1 MSKNTINI
9 DLTIFGATPSGIASA
24 VTAGRKGLKVALISS
39 NDQLGGILTN
49 GLGAMDQLYNGFR
62 SPLNNEIKENIIDFY
77 INKYGENSEQVK
89 VCKGFDKGLDGITRL
104 TFEPHVAE
112 IVFNN
117 IVENNKQIKIFKSFI
132 PNNIIIENNQIKFLE
147 IKSIINNEKLKL
159 KSKTYVDA
167 SYEGDLA
174 ALSGVPYRVGR
185 ESNKEFNEPHA
196 GRIFSTH
203 GFGAFPLEASEGDL
217 NLDTFP
223 VTSQLIFSG
232 STGEGDKAIQA
243 FTYRVCLTSDP
254 DLMISIEKPKD
265 YKRETYLGVIESEK
279 DSRKKRHYLKSQL
292 VVNDINNYKIKGPRL
307 PNNKI
312 SWNEGNLPEINHPYP
327 EGDMDTRLLISKL
340 HREHALGLLFFLQN
354 DEEIPKNIRESSK
367 KWGLAKDEF
376 MDNENFPKEMYVR
389 EARRIVGK
397 YIFTEQDASLSSN
410 FERTPIHKDSI
421 AIADWPMD
429 SHECTMNRQ
438 SGSLYDGKVLLS
450 EKTRPSQIPYR
461 CLVPKG
467 IDNLLVTICLSA
479 THIAFGTIRVE
490 PTLIQLGEVA
500 GFASVTSKE
509 QDINVGKLKTDYLQS
524 QLVENGFEISFFND
538 VDIDNLNSQ
547 SISIHFLGSKGF
559 FTDYNARKNDLLSKS
574 VAENWA
580 EGYTKLLNKNFDPN
594 TLAKKIYTSKQNKDI
609 YVTNLE
615 FIEML
620 KSVSSKENIDF
631 NLLNKIKTNDK
642 EITLGQ
648 AADIIFSIHK
658 ANINLEIKK
667 NK

>member
-1 MSKNTINI
+1 MSEKSIII
-9 DLTIFGATPSGIASA
+9 DLAVFGGTPSGIATA

-49 GLGAMDQLYNGFR
+49 GLGAMDRLYTGFR
-62 SPLNNEIKENIIDFY
+62 SPLFNEITENIIDFY

-89 VCKGFDKGLDGITRL
+89 VCKDTRL

-117 IVENNKQIKIFKSFI
+117 IVESNKRIKIFKSFI
-132 PNNIIIENNQIKFLE
+132 PNHLHIENNQINSLE
-147 IKSIINNEKLKL
+147 IKSIVNKEKLKL
-159 KSKTYVDA
+159 IAKTYVDA
-167 SYEGDLA
+167 SYEGDLV

-203 GFGAFPLEASEGDL
+203 GFGAFPLEASEGGL

-243 FTYRVCLTSDP
+243 FTYRVCLTSNP
-254 DLMISIEKPKD
+254 DLMISIKKPQD
-265 YKRETYLGVIESEK
+265 YKRENYLGVIESEK
-279 DSRKKRHYLKSQL
+279 DSRKKRHHLKSQL
-292 VVNDINNYKIKGPRL
+292 VVNDINNYKIRGPRI

-312 SWNEGNLPEINHPYP
+312 SWNDGNLPEINHPYP

-354 DEEIPKNIRESSK
+354 DEEVPKNIKESSK

-376 MDNENFPKEMYVR
+376 IDNENFPKEMYVR

-500 GFASVTSKE
+500 GFASVISKE
-509 QDINVGKLKTDYLQS
+509 QDTNVAKLETDYLQT

-559 FTDYNARKNDLLSKS
+559 FTDYNARINDPLSKS

-580 EGYTKLLNKNFDPN
+580 NGYSKFLNKNFDPN
-594 TLAKKIYTSKQNKDI
+594 TLAKKIYTSKQDEEI
-609 YVTNLE
+609 SVTNYE
-615 FIEML
+615 FIEMI
-620 KSVSSKENIDF
+620 KSASNKSNLNF
-631 NLLNKIKTNDK
+631 NLPNQLQDND
-642 EITLGQ
+642 EIITIGQ
-648 AADIIFSIHK
+648 AAEIIFLLYK
-658 ANINLEIKK
+658 ANIDPN
-667 NK
+667 

>member
-1 MSKNTINI
+1 M
-9 DLTIFGATPSGIASA
+9 
-24 VTAGRKGLKVALISS
+24 
-39 NDQLGGILTN
+39 
-49 GLGAMDQLYNGFR
+49 
-62 SPLNNEIKENIIDFY
+62 
-77 INKYGENSEQVK
+77 
-89 VCKGFDKGLDGITRL
+89 
-104 TFEPHVAE
+104 
-112 IVFNN
+112 
-117 IVENNKQIKIFKSFI
+117 
-132 PNNIIIENNQIKFLE
+132 PNNIIIENNQIKSLE

-167 SYEGDLA
+167 SYEGDIA

-203 GFGAFPLEASEGDL
+203 GFGAFPLEASEGGL

-243 FTYRVCLTSDP
+243 FTYRVCLTSNP
-254 DLMISIEKPKD
+254 DLMISIEKPQD
-265 YKRETYLGVIESEK
+265 YKRENYLGVIGSEK

-292 VVNDINNYKIKGPRL
+292 VVNDINNYKIKGARL

-340 HREHALGLLFFLQN
+340 HKEHALGLLFFLQN
-354 DEEIPKNIRESSK
+354 DEEVPKNIRESSK

-438 SGSLYDGKVLLS
+438 PGSLYDGKVLLS

-479 THIAFGTIRVE
+479 THIGFGTIRVE

-500 GFASVTSKE
+500 GFASVISKE
-509 QDINVGKLKTDYLQS
+509 QDTNVAKLETDYLQT

-559 FTDYNARKNDLLSKS
+559 FTDYNARINDPLSKS

-580 EGYTKLLNKNFDPN
+580 NGYSKFLNKNFDPN
-594 TLAKKIYTSKQNKDI
+594 TLAKKIYSSKQDEDI
-609 YVTNLE
+609 SITNYE
-615 FIEML
+615 FIEMI
-620 KSVSSKENIDF
+620 KSASNKENIDF
-631 NLLNKIKTNDK
+631 NLLNQIKTNNK
-642 EITLGQ
+642 EITVGQ
-648 AADIIFSIHK
+648 AADIIFSLYK
-658 ANINLEIKK
+658 ANIDPN
-667 NK
+667 

>member
-1 MSKNTINI
+1 MSEKSIII
-9 DLTIFGATPSGIASA
+9 DLAVFGGTPSGIATA

-49 GLGAMDQLYNGFR
+49 GLGAMDRLYTGFR
-62 SPLNNEIKENIIDFY
+62 SPLFNEITENIIDFY

-89 VCKGFDKGLDGITRL
+89 VCKDTRL

-117 IVENNKQIKIFKSFI
+117 IVESNKRIKIFKSFI
-132 PNNIIIENNQIKFLE
+132 PNHLHIENNQINSLE
-147 IKSIINNEKLKL
+147 IKSIVNKEKLKL
-159 KSKTYVDA
+159 IAKTYVDA
-167 SYEGDLA
+167 SYEGDLV

-203 GFGAFPLEASEGDL
+203 GFGAFPLEASEGGL

-243 FTYRVCLTSDP
+243 FTYRVCLTSNP
-254 DLMISIEKPKD
+254 DLMISIKKPQD
-265 YKRETYLGVIESEK
+265 YKRENYLGVIESEK
-279 DSRKKRHYLKSQL
+279 DSRKKRHHLKSQL
-292 VVNDINNYKIKGPRL
+292 VVNDINNYKIRGPRI

-312 SWNEGNLPEINHPYP
+312 SWNDGNLPEINHPYP

-354 DEEIPKNIRESSK
+354 DEEVPKNIRESSK

-376 MDNENFPKEMYVR
+376 IDNENFPKEMYVR

-500 GFASVTSKE
+500 GFASVISKE
-509 QDINVGKLKTDYLQS
+509 QDTNVAKLETDYLQT

-559 FTDYNARKNDLLSKS
+559 FTDYNARINDPLSKS

-580 EGYTKLLNKNFDPN
+580 NGYSKFLNKNFDPN
-594 TLAKKIYTSKQNKDI
+594 TLAKKIYTSKQDEEI
-609 YVTNLE
+609 SVTNYE
-615 FIEML
+615 FIEMI
-620 KSVSSKENIDF
+620 KSASNKSNLNF
-631 NLLNKIKTNDK
+631 NLPNQLQDND
-642 EITLGQ
+642 EIITIGQ
-648 AADIIFSIHK
+648 AAEIIFLLYK
-658 ANINLEIKK
+658 ANIDPN
-667 NK
+667 

>member
-1 MSKNTINI
+1 MSEKSIII
-9 DLTIFGATPSGIASA
+9 DLAVFGGTPSGIATA

-49 GLGAMDQLYNGFR
+49 GLGAMDRLYTGFR
-62 SPLNNEIKENIIDFY
+62 SPLFNEITENIIDFY

-89 VCKGFDKGLDGITRL
+89 VCKDTRL

-117 IVENNKQIKIFKSFI
+117 IVESNKRIKIFKSFI
-132 PNNIIIENNQIKFLE
+132 PNHLHIENNQINSLE
-147 IKSIINNEKLKL
+147 IKSIVNKEKLKL
-159 KSKTYVDA
+159 IAKTYVDA
-167 SYEGDLA
+167 SYEGDLV

-203 GFGAFPLEASEGDL
+203 GFGAFPLEASEGGL

-243 FTYRVCLTSDP
+243 FTYRVCLTSNP
-254 DLMISIEKPKD
+254 DLMISIKKPQD
-265 YKRETYLGVIESEK
+265 YKRENYLGVIESEK
-279 DSRKKRHYLKSQL
+279 DSRKKRHHLKSQL
-292 VVNDINNYKIKGPRL
+292 VVNDINNYKIRGPRI

-312 SWNEGNLPEINHPYP
+312 SWNDGNLPEINHPYP

-354 DEEIPKNIRESSK
+354 DEEVPKNIKESSK

-500 GFASVTSKE
+500 GFASVISKE
-509 QDINVGKLKTDYLQS
+509 QDTNVAKLETDYLQT

-559 FTDYNARKNDLLSKS
+559 FTDYNARINDPLSKS

-580 EGYTKLLNKNFDPN
+580 NGYSKFLNKNFDPN
-594 TLAKKIYTSKQNKDI
+594 TLAKKIYTSKQDEEI
-609 YVTNLE
+609 SVTNYE
-615 FIEML
+615 FIEMI
-620 KSVSSKENIDF
+620 KSASNKSNLNF
-631 NLLNKIKTNDK
+631 NLPNQLQDND
-642 EITLGQ
+642 EIITIGQ
-648 AADIIFSIHK
+648 AAEIIFLLYK
-658 ANINLEIKK
+658 ANIDPN
-667 NK
+667 

>member
-1 MSKNTINI
+1 MSEKSIII
-9 DLTIFGATPSGIASA
+9 DLAVFGGTPSGIATA

-49 GLGAMDQLYNGFR
+49 GLGAMDRLYTGFR
-62 SPLNNEIKENIIDFY
+62 SPLFNEITENIIDFY

-89 VCKGFDKGLDGITRL
+89 VCKDTRL

-117 IVENNKQIKIFKSFI
+117 IVESNKRIKIFKSFI
-132 PNNIIIENNQIKFLE
+132 PNHLHIENNQINSLE
-147 IKSIINNEKLKL
+147 IKSIVNKEKLKL
-159 KSKTYVDA
+159 IAKTYVDA
-167 SYEGDLA
+167 SYEGDLV

-203 GFGAFPLEASEGDL
+203 GFGAFPLEASEGGL

-243 FTYRVCLTSDP
+243 FTYRVCLTSNP
-254 DLMISIEKPKD
+254 DLMISIKKPQD
-265 YKRETYLGVIESEK
+265 YKRENYLGVIGSEK
-279 DSRKKRHYLKSQL
+279 DSRKKRHHLKSQL
-292 VVNDINNYKIKGPRL
+292 VVNDINNYKIRGPRI

-312 SWNEGNLPEINHPYP
+312 SWNDGNLPEINHPYP

-354 DEEIPKNIRESSK
+354 DEEVPKNIRESSK

-376 MDNENFPKEMYVR
+376 IDNENFPKEMYVR

-500 GFASVTSKE
+500 GFASVISKE
-509 QDINVGKLKTDYLQS
+509 QDTNVAKLETDYLQT

-559 FTDYNARKNDLLSKS
+559 FTDYNARINDPLSKS

-580 EGYTKLLNKNFDPN
+580 NGYSKFLNKNFDPN
-594 TLAKKIYTSKQNKDI
+594 TLAKKIYTSKQDEEI
-609 YVTNLE
+609 SVTNYE
-615 FIEML
+615 FIEMI
-620 KSVSSKENIDF
+620 KSASNKSNLNF
-631 NLLNKIKTNDK
+631 NLPNQLQDND
-642 EITLGQ
+642 EIITIGQ
-648 AADIIFSIHK
+648 AAEIIFLLYK
-658 ANINLEIKK
+658 ANIDPN
-667 NK
+667 

>member
-1 MSKNTINI
+1 MPENSIII

-62 SPLNNEIKENIIDFY
+62 SPLNKEIKENIIDFY

-89 VCKGFDKGLDGITRL
+89 VCKGFDNGVDGVNRL
-104 TFEPHVAE
+104 TFEPHVAQ
-112 IVFNN
+112 IVLNN

-132 PNNIIIENNQIKFLE
+132 PNNIIIENNQIKSLE
-147 IKSIINNEKLKL
+147 IKSIINKEKLKL

-203 GFGAFPLEASEGDL
+203 GFGAFPLEASEGGL

-232 STGEGDKAIQA
+232 STGEGDNAIQA

-292 VVNDINNYKIKGPRL
+292 VVNDINNYKIKGARL

-354 DEEIPKNIRESSK
+354 DEEVPKNIRESCK

-421 AIADWPMD
+421 GIADWPMD

-438 SGSLYDGKVLLS
+438 PGSLYDGKILLS

-461 CLVPKG
+461 CLLPKG
-467 IDNLLVTICLSA
+467 IDNLMVTVCLSA
-479 THIAFGTIRVE
+479 THVGFGTIRVE

-500 GFASVTSKE
+500 GFASLLSKE
-509 QDINVGKLKTDYLQS
+509 QDTNVAQLETDYLQT
-524 QLVENGFEISFFND
+524 QLVENGVEISFFND
-538 VDIDNLNSQ
+538 VDIDNLNNQ
-547 SISIHFLGSKGF
+547 SISIHFLCSKGF
-559 FTDYNARKNDLLSKS
+559 FTDYNARKDHPLSKS
-574 VAENWA
+574 VAENWVK
-580 EGYTKLLNKNFDPN
+580 GYSEFLDKNFDPN
-594 TLAKKIYTSKQNKDI
+594 TLANKIYKSKQDEDSSITNSEFVEMIKAASNKS
-609 YVTNLE
+609 NLN
-615 FIEML
+615 FKLSNQIQ
-620 KSVSSKENIDF
+620 
-631 NLLNKIKTNDK
+631 LND
-642 EITLGQ
+642 EIITIGQ
-648 AADIIFSIHK
+648 AAEIIFLSYK
-658 ANINLEIKK
+658 DNLQKI
-667 NK
+667 

>member
-1 MSKNTINI
+1 MSEKSIII
-9 DLTIFGATPSGIASA
+9 DLAVFGGTPSGIATA

-49 GLGAMDQLYNGFR
+49 GLGAMDRLYTGFR
-62 SPLNNEIKENIIDFY
+62 SPLFNEITENIIDFY

-89 VCKGFDKGLDGITRL
+89 VCKDTRL

-117 IVENNKQIKIFKSFI
+117 IVESNKQIKIFKSFI
-132 PNNIIIENNQIKFLE
+132 PNHLHVENNQINSLE
-147 IKSIINNEKLKL
+147 IKSIVNKEKLKL
-159 KSKTYVDA
+159 IAKTYVDA

-203 GFGAFPLEASEGDL
+203 GFGAFPLEASEGGL

-265 YKRETYLGVIESEK
+265 YNRENYLGVIESEK
-279 DSRKKRHYLKSQL
+279 DSRKKRHHLKSQL
-292 VVNDINNYKIKGPRL
+292 VVNDINNYKIRGPRI

-312 SWNEGNLPEINHPYP
+312 SWNDGNLPEINHSYP
-327 EGDMDTRLLISKL
+327 EGDIDTRLLISKL

-354 DEEIPKNIRESSK
+354 DKEVPKNIRESSK

-397 YIFTEQDASLSSN
+397 YIFTEQDASLSAN

-479 THIAFGTIRVE
+479 THIGFGTIRVE

-500 GFASVTSKE
+500 GFASVISKE
-509 QDINVGKLKTDYLQS
+509 QDANVAKLETDYLQT
-524 QLVENGFEISFFND
+524 QLVKNGFEISFFND

-559 FTDYNARKNDLLSKS
+559 FTDYNARINDPLSKS

-580 EGYTKLLNKNFDPN
+580 NGYSKFLNKNFDPN
-594 TLAKKIYTSKQNKDI
+594 TLAKKIYTSKQDEDI
-609 YVTNLE
+609 SITNYE
-615 FIEML
+615 FIEMI
-620 KSVSSKENIDF
+620 KSASNKSNLNF
-631 NLLNKIKTNDK
+631 NLPNQLQDND
-642 EITLGQ
+642 EIITIGQ
-648 AADIIFSIHK
+648 AAEIIFLLYK
-658 ANINLEIKK
+658 ANIDPN
-667 NK
+667 

>member
-1 MSKNTINI
+1 MSNNSINV
-9 DLTIFGATPSGIASA
+9 DLTVFGATPSGIATA
-24 VTAGRKGLKVALISS
+24 VTASRKDLTVALISS

-62 SPLNNEIKENIIDFY
+62 SPLNKEIKENIIDFY

-89 VCKGFDKGLDGITRL
+89 VCKGFDNGVDGVNRL

-132 PNNIIIENNQIKFLE
+132 PSNVIIKNNQIKSLE

-203 GFGAFPLEASEGDL
+203 GFGAFPLEASEGSL

-279 DSRKKRHYLKSQL
+279 DSRKKRYYLKSQL
-292 VVNDINNYKIKGPRL
+292 VVNDINNYKIKGARL

-354 DEEIPKNIRESSK
+354 DEEVPKNIRESSK

-438 SGSLYDGKVLLS
+438 PGSLYDGKVLLS

-509 QDINVGKLKTDYLQS
+509 QDTNVAKLETDYLQT

-559 FTDYNARKNDLLSKS
+559 FTDYNAKKNDPLSKS
-574 VAENWA
+574 VAKNWV
-580 EGYTKLLNKNFDPN
+580 EGYTKLLNKNLDPN
-594 TLAKKIYTSKQNKDI
+594 NLAKKIYISKKNEDI
-609 YVTNLE
+609 YITNLE

-620 KSVSSKENIDF
+620 KAVSSKENIDF
-631 NLLNKIKTNDK
+631 NIPNEIKTNDK

-648 AADIIFSIHK
+648 AAYIIFSIYK

>member
-1 MSKNTINI
+1 MSEKSIII
-9 DLTIFGATPSGIASA
+9 DLAVFGGTPSGIATA

-49 GLGAMDQLYNGFR
+49 GLGAMDRLYTGFR
-62 SPLNNEIKENIIDFY
+62 SPLFNEITENIIDFY

-89 VCKGFDKGLDGITRL
+89 VCKDTRL

-117 IVENNKQIKIFKSFI
+117 IVESNKQIKIFKSFI
-132 PNNIIIENNQIKFLE
+132 PNHLHVENNQINSLE
-147 IKSIINNEKLKL
+147 IKSIVNKEKLKL
-159 KSKTYVDA
+159 IAKTYVDA

-203 GFGAFPLEASEGDL
+203 GFGAFPLEASEGGL

-254 DLMISIEKPKD
+254 DLMISIEKPTD
-265 YKRETYLGVIESEK
+265 YNRENYLGVIESEK
-279 DSRKKRHYLKSQL
+279 DSRKKRHHLKSQL
-292 VVNDINNYKIKGPRL
+292 VVNDINNYKIRGPRI

-312 SWNEGNLPEINHPYP
+312 SWNDGNLPEINHSYP
-327 EGDMDTRLLISKL
+327 EGDIDTRLLISKL

-354 DEEIPKNIRESSK
+354 DKEVPKNIRESSK

-397 YIFTEQDASLSSN
+397 YIFTEQDASLSAN

-479 THIAFGTIRVE
+479 THIGFGTIRVE

-500 GFASVTSKE
+500 GFASVISKE
-509 QDINVGKLKTDYLQS
+509 QDANVAKLETDYLQT
-524 QLVENGFEISFFND
+524 QLVKNGFEISFFND

-559 FTDYNARKNDLLSKS
+559 FTDYNARINDPLSKS

-580 EGYTKLLNKNFDPN
+580 NGYSKFLNKNFDPN
-594 TLAKKIYTSKQNKDI
+594 TLAKKIYTSKQDEDI
-609 YVTNLE
+609 SITNYE
-615 FIEML
+615 FIEMI
-620 KSVSSKENIDF
+620 KSASNKSNLNF
-631 NLLNKIKTNDK
+631 NLPNQLQDND
-642 EITLGQ
+642 EIITIGQ
-648 AADIIFSIHK
+648 AAEIIFLLYK
-658 ANINLEIKK
+658 ANIDPN
-667 NK
+667 